1 MNKSGHR
8 LMLIAAGLVALAAG
22 GTAATIEGRVALTKA
37 ATATTVVNKRYEIV
51 SRGGVVSTNP
61 PVAVVYLE
69 GEFPPAPATPGVR
82 VEQKDLMFVPQL
94 LVVQAGTRVEFP
106 NLDDTFHNI
115 FSYSP
120 AKRFDLGRYRM
131 DEKPVPA
138 VIFDTPGVVV
148 LRCEI
153 HEHMRGVILVLA
165 TPHFAITDT
174 EGNYRLDGL
183 PAGTYRLTTWLDSR
197 TTLERTV
204 ELGEKTL
211 LRLDLP

>member
-1 MNKSGHR
+1 MNKSGHM
-8 LMLIAAGLVALAAG
+8 LLTAVGLIALSAG
-22 GTAATIEGRVALTKA
+22 GTAATIEGRVTLAKTN
-37 ATATTVVNKRYEIV
+37 ATTVVNRRYEIV

-69 GEFPPAPATPGVR
+69 GDFPAAKPEPGVR

-138 VIFDTPGVVV
+138 VMFDTPGVVV

-183 PAGTYRLTTWLDSR
+183 PAGTYRLKTWLDSK
-197 TTLERTV
+197 TTHERTV
-204 ELGEKTL
+204 ELGANTL

>member
-1 MNKSGHR
+1 MKNSGY
-8 LMLIAAGLVALAAG
+8 LLLLAAAGLMATSAG
-22 GTAATIEGRVALTKA
+22 GQAATIEGRVALPKA
-37 ATATTVVNKRYEIV
+37 STTTVVNKRYEIV
-51 SRGGVVSTNP
+51 SSGGVVSTNP

-69 GEFPPAPATPGVR
+69 GDFPPAKATPAVR
-82 VEQKDLMFVPQL
+82 VEQKALMFIPQL

-120 AKRFDLGRYRM
+120 AKRFDLGRYRT

-138 VIFDTPGVVV
+138 VMFDTPGVVV

-165 TPHFAITDT
+165 TPYFAISDT
-174 EGNYRLDGL
+174 EGNYRLEGL
-183 PAGTYRLTTWLDSR
+183 PAGTYRLKTWLDSR
-197 TTLERTV
+197 TIHERTV
-204 ELGEKTL
+204 ELGENTL

>member
-1 MNKSGHR
+1 MKITGHHT
-8 LMLIAAGLVALAAG
+8 LLLAAGLLAATAG
-22 GTAATIEGRVALTKA
+22 GWAATIEGRVKLPKRET
-37 ATATTVVNKRYEIV
+37 TTVVNKRYEIV

-69 GEFPPAPATPGVR
+69 GDFPPAKAEPMAR

-94 LVVQAGTRVEFP
+94 LVVQTGTKVEFP

-120 AKRFDLGRYRM
+120 AKRFDLGRYRTN
-131 DEKPVPA
+131 EKPVPA
-138 VIFDTPGVVV
+138 VMFDTPGVVV

-165 TPHFAITDT
+165 TPRFTVTDT
-174 EGNYRLDGL
+174 EGRYRLEGL
-183 PAGTYRLTTWLDSR
+183 PAGTYRLKTWLDSQ

-204 ELGEKTL
+204 QLAADTS

>member
-1 MNKSGHR
+1 MKHPGLYALLSALG
-8 LMLIAAGLVALAAG
+8 LLVAGPG
-22 GTAATIEGRVALTKA
+22 GRAATIEGRVALPKRE
-37 ATATTVVNKRYEIV
+37 TATVVNKRYEIV

-69 GEFPPAPATPGVR
+69 GDFPAAKSEPVAR

-94 LVVQAGTRVEFP
+94 LVVQAGTKVEFP

-120 AKRFDLGRYRM
+120 AKRFDLGRYRT

-138 VIFDTPGVVV
+138 VMFDTPGVVV

-165 TPHFAITDT
+165 TPYFAITDT
-174 EGNYRLDGL
+174 EGRYRLTGL
-183 PAGTYRLTTWLDSR
+183 PAGTYRLKTWLNSQ

-204 ELGEKTL
+204 QLAEKTVL
-211 LRLDLP
+211 QLDPP

>member
-1 MNKSGHR
+1 MKIPGQIP
-8 LMLIAAGLVALAAG
+8 LLVAAWALAAAAG
-22 GTAATIEGRVALTKA
+22 ARAATIEGRVALPKREA
-37 ATATTVVNKRYEIV
+37 ATVVNKRYEIV

-69 GEFPPAPATPGVR
+69 GDFPAVPTAPAAR
-82 VEQKDLMFVPQL
+82 VEQKDLMFAPQL
-94 LVVQAGTRVEFP
+94 LVVQAGTKVEFP

-120 AKRFDLGRYRM
+120 AKRFDLGRYRT
-131 DEKPVPA
+131 DEKPVPS

-165 TPHFAITDT
+165 TPHFTVTDT
-174 EGNYRLDGL
+174 EGHYRLEGL
-183 PAGTYRLTTWLDSR
+183 PAGTYRLKTWLDSQ
-197 TTLERTV
+197 TTKERTV
-204 ELGEKTL
+204 ELTTDTV

>member
-1 MNKSGHR
+1 MKITGPIT
-8 LMLIAAGLVALAAG
+8 LLLAG
-22 GTAATIEGRVALTKA
+22 GLFAATADGRAATIEGRVTLPKHE
-37 ATATTVVNKRYEIV
+37 ATTVVNKRYEIV

-69 GEFPPAPATPGVR
+69 GDFPAAKAEPVAR

-94 LVVQAGTRVEFP
+94 LVVQAGTKVEFP

-120 AKRFDLGRYRM
+120 AKRFDLGRYRT

-138 VIFDTPGVVV
+138 VMFDTPGVVV

-165 TPHFAITDT
+165 TPHFAITDM
-174 EGNYRLDGL
+174 EGNYRLEHL
-183 PAGTYRLTTWLDSR
+183 PAGTYRLKTWLDSQ

-204 ELGEKTL
+204 QLAADTA

>member
-1 MNKSGHR
+1 MKIYDPR
-8 LMLIAAGLVALAAG
+8 LMLMAVGWMALTAV
-22 GTAATIEGRVALTKA
+22 GTAATIEGRVALPKTNG
-37 ATATTVVNKRYEIV
+37 TTVVNRRYEIV
-51 SRGGVVSTNP
+51 SSGGVVSTNP

-69 GEFPPAPATPGVR
+69 GGFPPAQATPAVQVG
-82 VEQKDLMFVPQL
+82 QKDLMFVPQL

-138 VIFDTPGVVV
+138 VMFDAPGVVV

-153 HEHMRGVILVLA
+153 HEHMRGVILVLT
-165 TPHFAITDT
+165 TPHFTITDT
-174 EGNYRLDGL
+174 EGNYRLAGL
-183 PAGTYRLTTWLDSR
+183 PAGTYRLKTWLDSR
-197 TTLERTV
+197 TTRERTV
-204 ELGEKTL
+204 ELGENTL

>member
-1 MNKSGHR
+1 MKIDDPR
-8 LMLIAAGLVALAAG
+8 LMLIAAGWMALTAV
-22 GTAATIEGRVALTKA
+22 GTAATIEGRVALPKTNG
-37 ATATTVVNKRYEIV
+37 TTVVNRRYEIV
-51 SRGGVVSTNP
+51 SSGGVVSTNP
-61 PVAVVYLE
+61 PVAVVYLD
-69 GEFPPAPATPGVR
+69 GDFAPAPPMPAVQVG
-82 VEQKDLMFVPQL
+82 QKDLRFVPQL

-138 VIFDTPGVVV
+138 VMFDAPGVVV

-153 HEHMRGVILVLA
+153 HEHMRGVILVLT
-165 TPHFAITDT
+165 TPHFTITDT

-183 PAGTYRLTTWLDSR
+183 PAGTYRLKTWLDSR
-197 TTLERTV
+197 TTRERTV
-204 ELGEKTL
+204 ELGENTL

>member
-1 MNKSGHR
+1 MKSPGPIP
-8 LMLIAAGLVALAAG
+8 LFLAACWLAAAAG
-22 GTAATIEGRVALTKA
+22 GRAATIEGRVALPKREA
-37 ATATTVVNKRYEIV
+37 ATVVNKRYEIV

-69 GEFPPAPATPGVR
+69 GDFPAAKAEPVAR

-120 AKRFDLGRYRM
+120 AKRFDLGRYRT

-138 VIFDTPGVVV
+138 VMFDTPGVVV

-165 TPHFAITDT
+165 TPHFAITDM
-174 EGNYRLDGL
+174 EGNYRLEHL
-183 PAGTYRLTTWLDSR
+183 PAGTYRLKTWLDSQ

-204 ELGEKTL
+204 QLAADTA

>member
-1 MNKSGHR
+1 MKNSGP
-8 LMLIAAGLVALAAG
+8 LLLFATAWLLSVTT
-22 GTAATIEGRVALTKA
+22 GTQAATIEGRVTLPKRE
-37 ATATTVVNKRYEIV
+37 ATTVVNKRYEIV
-51 SRGGVVSTNP
+51 SRAGVVSTNP
-61 PVAVVYLE
+61 PVAVVFLE
-69 GEFPPAPATPGVR
+69 GDFPAAPAGPVAR
-82 VEQKDLMFVPQL
+82 VEQKDLMFAPQL
-94 LVVQAGTRVEFP
+94 LVVQAGTKVEFP

-120 AKRFDLGRYRM
+120 AKRFDLGRYRT

-138 VIFDTPGVVV
+138 VTFDTPGVVV

-165 TPHFAITDT
+165 TPHFTVTDL
-174 EGNYRLDGL
+174 EGRYRLEGL
-183 PAGTYRLTTWLDSR
+183 PAGTYRLKAWLDSQ

-204 ELGEKTL
+204 QLAADTA

>member
-1 MNKSGHR
+1 MKFSGH
-8 LMLIAAGLVALAAG
+8 LPLLAAACLLAAG
-22 GTAATIEGRVALTKA
+22 AGARAATIEGRVTLPKRET
-37 ATATTVVNKRYEIV
+37 TTVVNKRYEII

-69 GEFPPAPATPGVR
+69 GDFPAAKAEPVAR

-94 LVVQAGTRVEFP
+94 LVVQAGTKVEFP

-120 AKRFDLGRYRM
+120 AKRFDLGRYRT

-138 VIFDTPGVVV
+138 VMFDTPGVVV

-165 TPHFAITDT
+165 TPYFTVTDT
-174 EGNYRLDGL
+174 EGRYRLAGL
-183 PAGTYRLTTWLDSR
+183 PAGTYRLKTWLDSQ
-197 TTLERTV
+197 TTLDRTV
-204 ELGEKTL
+204 QLAADTV
-211 LRLDLP
+211 LRLDPP

>member
-1 MNKSGHR
+1 MKIAHTG
-8 LMLIAAGLVALAAG
+8 LMLIVAGWLALTAT
-22 GTAATIEGRVALTKA
+22 GTAATIEGRVTLPKTSG
-37 ATATTVVNKRYEIV
+37 TTVVNRRYEIV
-51 SRGGVVSTNP
+51 SSGGVVSTNP
-61 PVAVVYLE
+61 PVAVVYLD
-69 GEFPPAPATPGVR
+69 GDFPPAQATPAVQVG
-82 VEQKDLMFVPQL
+82 QKDLRFVPQL

-106 NLDDTFHNI
+106 NLDNTFHNI

-138 VIFDTPGVVV
+138 VMFDTPGVVV

-165 TPHFAITDT
+165 TPHFTITDT

-183 PAGTYRLTTWLDSR
+183 PAGTYRLKTWLDSR
-197 TTLERTV
+197 TTQERKV
-204 ELGEKTL
+204 ELGANTL

>member
-1 MNKSGHR
+1 MKFPGKIP
-8 LMLIAAGLVALAAG
+8 LVVAAWFLVAG
-22 GTAATIEGRVALTKA
+22 GDGRAATIEGRVTLPKREA
-37 ATATTVVNKRYEIV
+37 ATVVNKRYEIV

-61 PVAVVYLE
+61 PVAVVYLD
-69 GEFPPAPATPGVR
+69 GEFPAAGVEPLAR

-94 LVVQAGTRVEFP
+94 LVVRAGTKVEFP

-120 AKRFDLGRYRM
+120 AKRFDLGRYRT

-138 VIFDTPGVVV
+138 VMFDTPGVVI

-174 EGNYRLDGL
+174 DGNYRLENL
-183 PAGTYRLTTWLDSR
+183 PAGTYRLKTWLDSQ

-204 ELGEKTL
+204 QLSADTR
-211 LRLDLP
+211 LRLDQP

>member
-1 MNKSGHR
+1 MKITGHIT
-8 LMLIAAGLVALAAG
+8 LFLTAALFAAAAPG
-22 GTAATIEGRVALTKA
+22 RAATIEGRVTLPKRE
-37 ATATTVVNKRYEIV
+37 ATTVVNKRYEIV

-69 GEFPPAPATPGVR
+69 GDFPAAKPEPVAR

-94 LVVQAGTRVEFP
+94 LVVQVGTKVEFP

-120 AKRFDLGRYRM
+120 AKRFDLGRYRT

-138 VIFDTPGVVV
+138 VMFDTPGLVV

-165 TPHFAITDT
+165 TPHFTVTDT
-174 EGNYRLDGL
+174 AGSYRLEGL
-183 PAGTYRLTTWLDSR
+183 PAGTYRLKTWLDSQ

-204 ELGEKTL
+204 QLAADTT